1 MSLDLRLSLPVAFAW
16 LVAVLVIGMPQWAT
30 AGAVGLW
37 LAAGVMV
44 ALALNSGR
52 SWLASVALAC
62 ALAALCATSVA
73 VHADARQPP
82 ALSDLADSHA
92 QVEVRGTTTSAVRT
106 GIDYFHAQLSSLVI
120 DGETVPLSSPALV
133 FRDSDRF
140 GASNLSVATDTGE
153 ANGVGAGL
161 PGDKWGIGVEFSV
174 TATLASTEPGDGRA
188 VLVFS
193 TGEALWRAEPPA
205 SLEWANQLRRT
216 FASAAEV
223 LPGGGGQLI
232 GGLAIGDTAAVSDE
246 LDAAMK
252 TSSLSHLTA
261 VSGANCA
268 IVVGLIMALG
278 GRIGAHRVL
287 RIALSVLV
295 LLAFV
300 VVVTPDPSVLRAAL
314 MATLVLI
321 ALGSGRP
328 IRGMAVLSLAAIGL
342 LIFDPWL
349 SRNFAFALSVF
360 ATAGLLL
367 FAEPLAQ
374 FLGRWLPRWLA
385 LVIAVPLAAQLACQ
399 PVLLLLQPTLPT
411 YGVIANVLAAPAAP
425 IATVVG
431 LAACVALSLFPPIGI
446 ALLWIAW
453 VPSAWVAAV
462 ATFFADAPAT
472 RIPWWEGWVGVA
484 ALSTL
489 TVLLLAALVMGPR
502 WRRRALT
509 ALVLVSTLAG
519 ATAAGM
525 SVSAAMSWPREWQFA
540 QCDVGQGDA
549 VVVRSGAQ
557 IALIDVGSDPERLNS
572 CLARL
577 GVSRIDLL
585 VLTHF
590 DHDHVGGADAVLGKA
605 ETVLAGPTGSAQDQ
619 QLLDALTASGARVLS
634 SSTGDRGQ
642 LGELWWKVLW
652 PGERLAGIDPGN
664 DASVVI
670 EFRPRPDCERQCLS
684 SVFLGD
690 LGESAQA
697 RLLGEH
703 QLSTVD
709 VVKVSHHGSADQFPP
724 LYVAL
729 NATLGL
735 VGVGAENGYGHPTA
749 DALDMLEEAG
759 ITAVRSDTAGLAL
772 VSQGSRAGAVRL
784 WSERHVGGR
793 G

>member
-1 MSLDLRLSLPVAFAW
+1 MSLDLRLSIPVAVAW
-16 LVAVLVIGMPQWAT
+16 LVAVLLIGIPQWAVST
-30 AGAVGLW
+30 AVVLW
-37 LAAGVMV
+37 FAAGVATAA
-44 ALALNSGR
+44 ALVSRRQL
-52 SWLASVALAC
+52 LASVALAC
-62 ALAALCATSVA
+62 ALAALCSTSVA
-73 VHADARQPP
+73 AQADARQPE
-82 ALSDLADSHA
+82 ALSDLAARHT
-92 QVEVRGTTTSAVRT
+92 QVEVWGTTTSATRA
-106 GIDYFHAQLSSLVI
+106 DAEYFQAQLSSVAV
-120 DGETVPLSSPALV
+120 DGQTVSLSSPALV

-140 GASNLSVATDTGE
+140 DTNSADVAPSGHD
-153 ANGVGAGL
+153 
-161 PGDKWGIGVEFSV
+161 WGIGVEFSV
-174 TATLASTEPGDGRA
+174 AATLTATEPGDGRA
-188 VLVFS
+188 VLVFAS
-193 TGEALWRAEPPA
+193 EEPQWRADPA
-205 SLEWANQLRRT
+205 GAVEWANQLRRT
-216 FASAAEV
+216 FAAAAQI

-232 GGLAIGDTAAVSDE
+232 GGLAIGDTAAVSEE

-278 GRIGAHRVL
+278 GRFGAHRIL

-328 IRGMAVLSLAAIGL
+328 IRGMAVLSLAAISL
-342 LIFDPWL
+342 LVFDPWL

-374 FLGRWLPRWLA
+374 LFARWLPRWLS

-411 YGVIANVLAAPAAP
+411 YGVLANVLAAPAAP
-425 IATVVG
+425 VATVVG
-431 LAACVALSLFPPIGI
+431 LAACVALTVFPPLGIGLI
-446 ALLWIAW
+446 WIAW
-453 VPSAWVAAV
+453 LPSAWVAAV
-462 ATFFADAPAT
+462 ATFFANAPGT
-472 RIPWWEGWVGVA
+472 RIPWWEGWVGVV
-484 ALSTL
+484 ALSIL
-489 TVLLLAALVMGPR
+489 TVLLLAALVMKQP

-509 ALVLVSTLAG
+509 MLVIVTTLAG
-519 ATAAGM
+519 AALAGLG
-525 SVSAAMSWPREWQFA
+525 VSAALSWPKDWQFA

-549 VVVRSGAQ
+549 VIVRSGER
-557 IALIDVGSDPERLNS
+557 IALIDTGPDPERLDS
-572 CLARL
+572 CLTRL
-577 GVSRIDLL
+577 GIDSIDLL

-590 DHDHVGGADAVLGKA
+590 DHDHVGGAEAVIGRA
-605 ETVLAGPTGSAQDQ
+605 DTVLVGPTGSTQDVA
-619 QLLDALTASGARVLS
+619 LLDAFAAGGSQVLPA
-634 SSTGDRGQ
+634 STGDRGE
-642 LGELWWKVLW
+642 LGELRWSVLW

-664 DASVVI
+664 DASIIV
-670 EFRPRPDCERQCLS
+670 ELLPRPDCEHQCLS

-697 RLLGEH
+697 RLVGERA
-703 QLSTVD
+703 LSTVD
-709 VVKVSHHGSADQFPP
+709 VVKVSHHGSANQYPP
-724 LYVAL
+724 LYAAL

-749 DALDMLEEAG
+749 EALDMLDEAG
-759 ITAVRSDTAGLAL
+759 ILAVRSDTDGLVL
-772 VSQGSRAGAVRL
+772 VSPATQPGAVRL
-784 WSERHVGGR
+784 WSERHVGGQ